1 MELFIL
7 LAYPIVF
14 VHGTLRK
21 YLMSEEGVSAVNF
34 SVHLPAKIGR

>member
-21 YLMSEEGVSAVNF
+21 YLMSEEGVPVNF
-34 SVHLPAKIGR
+34 PYIFQPK